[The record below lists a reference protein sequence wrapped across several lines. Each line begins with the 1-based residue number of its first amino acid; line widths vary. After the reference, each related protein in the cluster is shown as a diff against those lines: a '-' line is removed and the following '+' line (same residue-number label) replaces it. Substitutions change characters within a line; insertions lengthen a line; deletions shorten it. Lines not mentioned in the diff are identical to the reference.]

1 MHTMPTLALQRS
13 GYTVHFGPLGPV
25 LTPSSY
31 VFMAKCRVDTP
42 I

>member
-1 MHTMPTLALQRS
+1 MHTKHALTLQRLRS
-13 GYTVHFGPLGPV
+13 TAHLGPLGPD

-31 VFMAKCRVDTP
+31 VFMAKCRFDTP